1 MRHTYTPPAEQDQ
14 QRISVGIYNAECLSV
29 TDGTSGNGNP
39 QVDLE
44 CQVETM
50 KLRFRLIFKDTVA
63 WKLKQTRRA
72 FGFVDPEGLAVSFDT
87 AEFVGKSALCLVGYG
102 EKLAKSGNP
111 YLELVE
117 FVEAGKETAAEIKL
131 TQIIAGENA
140 RKAGTE
146 LDHADSIPF

>member
-14 QRISVGIYNAECLSV
+14 QRIAVGIYNAECLSV

-50 KLRFRLIFKDTVA
+50 KLRFRLILKDTVA
-63 WKLKQTRRA
+63 WKVKQTRRA
-72 FGFVDPEGLAVSFDT
+72 FGFTDAEGAAVSFDT
-87 AEFVGKSALCLVGYG
+87 AEFIGRTALCLVGYG
-102 EKLAKSGNP
+102 EKLAKSGDP
-111 YLELVE
+111 YLELIE
-117 FVEAGKETAAEIKL
+117 FVEAGKEVLAQDKLAKIIAAEKF
-131 TQIIAGENA
+131 

-146 LDHADSIPF
+146 LDNADSIPF